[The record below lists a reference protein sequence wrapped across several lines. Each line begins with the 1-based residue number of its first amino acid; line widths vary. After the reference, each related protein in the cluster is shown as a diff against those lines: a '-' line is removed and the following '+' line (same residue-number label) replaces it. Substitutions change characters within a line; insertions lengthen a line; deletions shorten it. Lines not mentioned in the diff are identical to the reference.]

1 MSAMFEWLE
10 QRRLLASNWGP
21 SAKLM
26 DQDKAVAE
34 FPTINGAG
42 VTVAIMDTGVDYNAP
57 QLGGGFGPGHKV
69 KAGWDFAD
77 NDADPMDTFGH
88 GTNNASII
96 AANPFQVN
104 GVDYSGVAPGASL
117 VALRIA
123 HGGDTVTNATILAA
137 LQWIE
142 ANYKTYGISIVN
154 FSFGSGTYA
163 SDHTEPQ
170 VSDEF
175 KKLADLGIAFFSPA
189 GNGGTAGG
197 SGVNWPAADPSVTA
211 VGGVDLTDNIA
222 SFSQRGPTMDLLAP
236 GENVGAVGIGG
247 STGLITATSYS
258 SPVAAGAAAL
268 VKQADP
274 SAKAKDI
281 VSILRGSGARKDDN
295 SFSQFETY
303 SRIDLDNAITL
314 AFQRAPNPATDV
326 GVNGANN
333 DLAYDRDGVLHFVY
347 YDQTLHTIKY
357 GTRDTTGAWSAT
369 RTLDTSGFD
378 VGATLSLALDPTGKP
393 SLAYYDNTNGDLDYA
408 RFDGIAW
415 KRSIIDSKNIAGQF
429 PSLAFDDH
437 GNPVVAY
444 YRKTSGDLRV
454 MRSDGTTWTRT
465 EVETADDVGR
475 FASLAV
481 SRNNTIGVAYAD
493 TTTGDLHYAQ
503 WNGSSWT
510 IDNVQDLR
518 GTAFISLAF
527 NNSNVPAI
535 SYYDAYPADLM
546 FASKSGGTWTPTR
559 VSQKGAVGLFTNLWY
574 DDSNNANI
582 VYYSRKSNALFL
594 LTGSPASWTATTL
607 SLIGGPNGSAAP
619 KLNGSAATYSW
630 WNDLKQ
636 KIYTGDV

>member
-1 MSAMFEWLE
+1 MSAIVESLE
-10 QRRLLASNWGP
+10 RRRLLAANWGP
-21 SAKLM
+21 TAKII
-26 DQDKAVAE
+26 DQDKAAAE
-34 FPTINGAG
+34 FPTINGSG
-42 VTVAIMDTGVDYNAP
+42 VTVAIMDTGVDYNDTA
-57 QLGGGFGPGHKV
+57 LGGGFGPGHKV

-96 AANPFQVN
+96 AADPFQVN
-104 GVDYSGVAPGASL
+104 GVDYSGIAPGASL

-123 HGGDTVTNATILAA
+123 HGGDTVTNDTILAA
-137 LQWIE
+137 LKWIE
-142 ANYKTYGISIVN
+142 TNYKTYGISIVN
-154 FSFGSGTYA
+154 FSFGSGTYDVA
-163 SDHTEPQ
+163 HTEPQ
-170 VSDEF
+170 VSDEY
-175 KKLADLGIAFFSPA
+175 KKLADLGIAFFSPG
-189 GNGGTAGG
+189 GNNGATTAGI
-197 SGVNWPAADPSVTA
+197 NWPGADPSVTS
-211 VGGVDLTDNIA
+211 VGGVDLNDNLA
-222 SFSQRGPTMDLLAP
+222 SFSQRGKLLDLLAP
-236 GENVGAVGIGG
+236 AENVGVVGLNNT
-247 STGLITATSYS
+247 TGLVTFTSYA
-258 SPVAAGAAAL
+258 SPAAAGAAAL
-268 VKQADP
+268 LKQVDP
-274 SAKAKDI
+274 TLVNRDM
-281 VSILRGSGARKDDN
+281 VSILRASGARKDDTSFGEFN
-295 SFSQFETY
+295 SY

-314 AFQRAPNPATDV
+314 AYQRAPNANSDV
-326 GVNGANN
+326 GTNGGNN

-347 YDQTLHTIKY
+347 YDQPHHTIKY
-357 GTRDTTGAWSAT
+357 ATRNTDGAWSAT

-378 VGATLSLALDPTGKP
+378 VGATLSLAVDPTGKP
-393 SLAYYDNTNGDLDYA
+393 SVAYYDNTNGDLDYA

-465 EVETADDVGR
+465 EVETTDDVGR
-475 FASLAV
+475 FASLSV

-493 TTTGDLHYAQ
+493 TTSGDLHYAQ
-503 WNGSSWT
+503 WNGSSW
-510 IDNVQDLR
+510 NVETVDDLR

-527 NNSNVPAI
+527 NASNQPAI
-535 SYYDAYPADLM
+535 SYYDAYPADLK
-546 FASKSGGTWTPTR
+546 FATKASGSWAVSR

-574 DDSNNANI
+574 DQNNNANI

-607 SLIGGPNGSAAP
+607 SLLGGPNGSAAP
-619 KLNGSAATYSW
+619 TLDGSSATYSW